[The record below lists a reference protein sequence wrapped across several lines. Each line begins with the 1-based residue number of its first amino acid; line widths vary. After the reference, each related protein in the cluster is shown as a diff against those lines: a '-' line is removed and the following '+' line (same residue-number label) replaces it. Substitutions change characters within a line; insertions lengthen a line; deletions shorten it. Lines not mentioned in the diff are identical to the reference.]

1 MKQLNYSITINA
13 DRSHVWETMLAPGKY
28 EQWVKAFSEHS
39 QFEGRWEAGATV
51 KFVDPN
57 MGGSKAIL
65 EIFEP
70 PHCILAKHIAMI
82 SVDGNEDKD
91 SEAALQWVGS
101 TEKYLLTESG
111 GKTILAIEMQTH
123 PAFVE
128 MFDTCWPAALNTIKS
143 LCEQ

>member
-1 MKQLNYSITINA
+1 MKQLNYSITIDA
-13 DRSHVWETMLAPGKY
+13 DRSHVWEIMLAPGKY
-28 EQWVKAFSEHS
+28 EQWVKAFSENA

-51 KFVDPN
+51 KFIDPN

-70 PHCILAKHIAMI
+70 PHCILARNIAMI
-82 SVDGNEDKD
+82 SADGNEDKD

-101 TEKYLLTESG
+101 TEKYLLTEFDG
-111 GKTILAIEMQTH
+111 TTTLTIEMQTH

-128 MFDTCWPAALNTIKS
+128 MFDTCWPTALNTIKT
-143 LCEQ
+143 LCES